1 MGRPAKSTG
10 VQHMNKLTILTTSMT
25 GLLVAGLSMSAFAD
39 SANKAAEIE
48 AQKNATITT
57 EMAITIAEQL
67 TGGKSTEAE
76 FELEDGKA
84 IYEVELTMDDG
95 SEVEVEVDAETGVVL
110 SQKTE
115 DDDDDDDKN
124 DRQDEDKA

>member
-1 MGRPAKSTG
+1 
-10 VQHMNKLTILTTSMT
+10 MNKLTILTTSMT
-25 GLLVAGLSMSAFAD
+25 GLLLAGLSIGAFAH
-39 SANKAAEIE
+39 SSNKAAEAE

-67 TGGKSTEAE
+67 TGGKSTEVE

-84 IYEVELTMDDG
+84 IYEVELTMGDG
-95 SEVEVEVDAETGVVL
+95 SEVEVEVDADTGVVL

-115 DDDDDDDKN
+115 DEDDDDDDKN
-124 DRQDEDKA
+124 DRKEDKA

>member
-1 MGRPAKSTG
+1 
-10 VQHMNKLTILTTSMT
+10 MNKLTILTTSIT
-25 GLLVAGLSMSAFAD
+25 GLLVAGLSMGVFAD
-39 SANKAAEIE
+39 SANKAAEAE

-110 SQKTE
+110 SQKVEDE

-124 DRQDEDKA
+124 DRKDEDKA

>member
-1 MGRPAKSTG
+1 
-10 VQHMNKLTILTTSMT
+10 MNKLTILTTTMT

-39 SANKAAEIE
+39 SANKAAELE

-115 DDDDDDDKN
+115 DEDDDDDDKN

>member
-1 MGRPAKSTG
+1 
-10 VQHMNKLTILTTSMT
+10 MNKLTILTTSMT
-25 GLLVAGLSMSAFAD
+25 GLLVAGLSMGAFAD
-39 SANKAAEIE
+39 SSDKAAEAE

-76 FELEDGKA
+76 FELEDGKG
-84 IYEVELTMDDG
+84 IYEVELTMTDG

-110 SQKTE
+110 SQKVE
-115 DDDDDDDKN
+115 DEDDDDDKN
-124 DRQDEDKA
+124 DRKDEDKA